1 MGEKIITATLHN
13 MSPVPNN
20 SVYRG
25 DGVFEFTTQRD
36 LYNVKEKLAE
46 LDIDKGIYFKNSK
59 LKTKLSS
66 DSLATKLKIKKQ
78 TKV

>member
-1 MGEKIITATLHN
+1 MGDKIITATLHN

-25 DGVFEFTTQRD
+25 DGAFEFTTQIEPC
-36 LYNVKEKLAE
+36 NVKEKLAE
-46 LDIDKGIYFKNSK
+46 LDVDKGTYFKNSK

-78 TKV
+78 TKI